1 MDADRAAIDAVIIDM
16 YAMISGPAGPR
27 DWNRQKA
34 CFHPEARQMRTGM
47 GEDGRAWIKIMGL
60 DDYARDTSPFFEA
73 NPFYEVE
80 TARKVDVLGNMAHAW
95 SVYEARR
102 APDDATPERRGVNSI
117 QLYKDP
123 HLGWRIMSMIWD
135 NEREGV
141 KVEPF

>member
-1 MDADRAAIDAVIIDM
+1 
-16 YAMISGPAGPR
+16 
-27 DWNRQKA
+27 
-34 CFHPEARQMRTGM
+34 MRTGL

-60 DDYARDTSPFFEA
+60 DDYAANTAPFFAA

-80 TARKVDVLGNMAHAW
+80 MARKVDVFGNMAHAW

-102 APDDATPERRGVNSI
+102 APDDATPERRGINSI

-123 HLGWRIMSMIWD
+123 DLGWRVISMIWD